1 MLVLADSPDYNPIE
15 FTFSKVKA
23 ELKKNRETAT
33 VDVDLAIH
41 NALGAV
47 TARDMQ
53 GYFRH
58 CGYKSEPVEGDI
70 ERQLEEEDLVAAHAM
85 IASFTE

>member
-58 CGYKSEPVEGDI
+58 CGYKFEPTAADI
-70 ERQLEEEDLVAAHAM
+70 ERQLEEEGLVAAQVA
-85 IASFTE
+85 AR